1 MATSELIEALQALA
15 HERKID
21 EFYLIERLEQSLAKS
36 YERILDLE
44 WDARVTI
51 DRQTGKIYVY
61 ELVPVGEPDEETG
74 EYSEFEERDVTPDDV
89 SRIAAQNAKGV
100 ISSLVR
106 EAGRQ
111 SIYDEFRGRVGD
123 LVTGTVLQ
131 GTPDFTIIKIREG
144 VEAELPHYDAKR
156 NPGERN
162 ERPANEHYRHNQR
175 LKVLIIEVRNP
186 NADAPRAR
194 GEQARPA
201 IVVSRTHPDLIRR
214 LFEIEVPEIYEGV
227 VEIKSV
233 AREPGARSKV
243 AVFSSIACTVCAIG
257 LVVVD
262 MGQPFRVWELFV
274 YSNLGSPLMWDII
287 VLSTYLILSCVYLWA
302 QIQAERGKMSAV
314 ALRVISV
321 IALVCAVLVHSVT
334 AWIFG
339 LQQGREMWHTALLAP
354 WFVSSAL
361 VCGTALVM
369 AIAIGLRKAGYLD
382 LDQANIVKLAKLLGA
397 FVLVDLYFFGCDLLT
412 EAFPAGSGLEVVQ
425 MLIFGPLAPYFWV
438 EVIGCV
444 LCAVVCL
451 TPALRTNGLLVG
463 ASLLAI
469 AAIFCKRV
477 QLLVGGFQITNLG
490 EMTPFANSM
499 SITHW
504 EGTMADAYA
513 GMVYWPTPLE
523 FGVTLGVV
531 ALGFLIFF
539 LGLKF
544 LPLRPAEEVSP
555 SK

>member
-131 GTPDFTIIKIREG
+131 GTPDFTIVKIREG
-144 VEAELPHYDAKR
+144 VEAELPHYDVKR